1 MITSDWHQEQKPTQG
16 DGHFNLP
23 LAYETLGITV
33 TKLKVIYVTMMEN
46 KLTENKYY
54 HDLFS
59 LWQTRSCISFIFQP

>member
-1 MITSDWHQEQKPTQG
+1 MITSDIRNRNQLKETG
-16 DGHFNLP
+16 ILT
-23 LAYETLGITV
+23 YETLGITV

-59 LWQTRSCISFIFQP
+59 L